1 MIEFQNVSAG
11 YGGKAVVRRISFTA
25 PKGKV
30 TSLIGPNGQG
40 KTTLLRTAGGLLA
53 PQEGQVI
60 LNGRPVDS
68 YRRRELARLAAMLP
82 QVRETPAITV
92 ERLVAHGRYPHLGF
106 GRELTQ
112 ADRDLAEQA
121 MEEAGVQNLKGREL
135 GSLSGGERQR
145 AYIAMALAQDSDV
158 LLLDEP
164 TTYLDIGQR
173 YEVLELIRRLNAR
186 GKTVL
191 MVLHDLALAFAYS
204 DYVALIHGGELRAFG
219 SADEVFQSGTVEAAF
234 GVRAARLPIDGKER
248 YIFYN

>member
-1 MIEFQNVSAG
+1 MIEFQNICAG
-11 YGGKAVVRRISFTA
+11 YGGRAVVRNISFTA
-25 PKGKV
+25 PKGKI

-53 PQEGQVI
+53 PQAGRVM
-60 LNGRPVDS
+60 LDGRPVDS

-92 ERLVAHGRYPHLGF
+92 QRLAAHGRYPHLGF

-112 ADRDLAEQA
+112 TDRELVERA
-121 MEEAGVQNLKGREL
+121 MEEAGVQTLRNREL
-135 GSLSGGERQR
+135 ASLSGGERQR
-145 AYIAMALAQDSDV
+145 AYIAMALAQDREA

-191 MVLHDLALAFAYS
+191 MVLHDLALAFSYS
-204 DYVALIHGGELRAFG
+204 DCVALIDGGALRAFG
-219 SADEVFQSGTVEAAF
+219 SAGEVFQSGMVESTF
-234 GVRAARLPIDGKER
+234 GVKAARLPIDGKER
-248 YIFYN
+248 YVFYN